1 MKFGNKIRSLREEN
15 GLVLRKVAAELEI
28 DTATL
33 SKIELGERNARKEH
47 IKILSKLYNIKT
59 EELIGIWLADKL
71 YGIIENEEHGLLA
84 LREAEVLYKSKSK

>member
-1 MKFGNKIRSLREEN
+1 MKFGNKIRTLREQN

-47 IKILSKLYNIKT
+47 IKILSKLYNIET

-84 LREAEVLYKSKSK
+84 LREAEVLYKRKSK